1 MIWIPLALMLAT
13 FTLAQMQRY
22 GTAPGLGWLAA
33 VLPYAFAGAAAWF
46 AAALL
51 LAVDM
56 KPAVVAAIET
66 GRAFEARHAGLVTA
80 LLAALGAGLACTGFA
95 RAAWRLSEA
104 LCERPENAYH
114 FGVAGP
120 AAMGVLG
127 ALLLALTLA
136 RL

>member
-22 GTAPGLGWLAA
+22 GTAPGLGWLPA

-51 LAVDM
+51 LTVEM
-56 KPAVVAAIET
+56 KPAVVAAIEA
-66 GRAFEARHAGLVTA
+66 GRAVEARHTGLVTA

-104 LCERPENAYH
+104 LCEPPENAYH
-114 FGVAGP
+114 SGVAGP

-127 ALLLALTLA
+127 ALLLALTLT

>member
-22 GTAPGLGWLAA
+22 GTAPGLGWLPT

-51 LAVDM
+51 VTVEM
-56 KPAVVAAIET
+56 KPAVVGAIEALT
-66 GRAFEARHAGLVTA
+66 AFEARHRGLVTA
-80 LLAALGAGLACTGFA
+80 LLAVLGALLACLGFA
-95 RAAWRLSEA
+95 RAAWRVSEA

-114 FGVAGP
+114 VGVAGP

-127 ALLLALTLA
+127 ALLLALTLT